1 MAVQARTPTRNWGTW
16 ILQGGIGGI
25 VAGIIFA
32 MFEMAWGYLQGGFD
46 MGVAPLRMIGGIALG
61 PQALEPSYSLIIAAV
76 AGIVV
81 HMVLSMM
88 YGGAFALGVGLVAPR
103 TGTGPIVVAAIVVGL
118 ALWVVNFFVI
128 GPVAGWKW
136 FADMTDPTIQAIAH
150 GGFFGI
156 PLGLYVA
163 RFRPQATMPTVPA
176 Q

>member
-1 MAVQARTPTRNWGTW
+1 MTAQAQTPARSWGAW
-16 ILQGGIGGI
+16 ILQGVIGGI
-25 VAGIIFA
+25 VGGIIFA

-61 PQALEPSYSLIIAAV
+61 PQALEPSYSLVTAAA

-81 HMVLSMM
+81 HMVLSMI
-88 YGGAFALGVGLVAPR
+88 YGGAFALGVGLIAPR
-103 TGTGPIVVAAIVVGL
+103 AGTGPIVVAGIVVGL

-136 FADMTDPTIQAIAH
+136 FADMTDPAIQAIAH

-163 RFRPQATMPTVPA
+163 RFRPRETMPTGTA
-176 Q
+176 R